1 MVGDVS
7 SSMARAAKAAA
18 AARLVGLLLLLLL
31 MVVVAAAAVLLLKL
45 LLLLLNLMLLLKLQ
59 TLLCTRTTDG
69 TITAAVG
76 AGHRCV
82 WLRRSTGSCR
92 KNKTFK
98 LRTSVSPHK

>member
-18 AARLVGLLLLLLL
+18 AARLVGLLLLLL